1 MSNNK
6 MYAVKIKVSA
16 NRYKNRFIEGVSIA
30 KTPKEA
36 EEQALKMLKTELNQQ
51 NPEMKDLFNYEVT
64 KCTKIKDDF
73 IIQPEKK

>member
-6 MYAVKIKVSA
+6 MYAVKIKVTA
-16 NRYKNRFIEGVSIA
+16 NGYKTKFFEGVSIA

-36 EEQALKMLKTELNQQ
+36 EEQALKMLKTELNKQ
-51 NPEMKDLFNYEVT
+51 NSEMEGLFNYEVT